1 MNRMQHYSP
10 KTLTEYHEIY
20 SELRSK
26 DIIIFAGGTDV
37 MVGRYELP
45 QDAII
50 IDISGIAELEG
61 IEKKEDKIFIGSST
75 TLNEILYS
83 HQIQNDIPILI
94 KAIKTMSSEQVRNRA
109 TIGGNIGNASPAGDT
124 ITPLIVLGA
133 EIEIFSPESNQHR
146 IISIDELFCGPCAT
160 TLKKGEIIT
169 KIIIPLLLDNTII
182 YYFRKIGQR
191 NAMTI
196 TKASLS
202 AIAKLSEGKIEW
214 IRLAPGSV
222 SPVVK
227 RMSKTE
233 EFIKGK
239 ELTPH
244 VIDQAKEIISQEISP
259 ITDIRSTKVF
269 RMLITQNLLENC
281 LKKIQFGPKF

>member
-75 TLNEILYS
+75 TLNEILNSY
-83 HQIQNDIPILI
+83 QIQNNIPILI

-244 VIDQAKEIISQEISP
+244 VINQAKEIISQEISP
-259 ITDIRSTKVF
+259 ITDIRSTKAF
-269 RMLITQNLLENC
+269 RMLITQNLLEDC
-281 LKKIQFGPKF
+281 LKKNTIWA

>member
-61 IEKKEDKIFIGSST
+61 IEKKEDKIFIGSGT

-83 HQIQNDIPILI
+83 HQIQNEIPILI
-94 KAIKTMSSEQVRNRA
+94 KAIKTMASEQIRNRA

-133 EIEIFSPESNQHR
+133 EIEIFSPESNQRR

>member
-94 KAIKTMSSEQVRNRA
+94 KAIKTMASEQIRNRA

-244 VIDQAKEIISQEISP
+244 VINQAKEIISQEISP
-259 ITDIRSTKVF
+259 ITDIRSTKAF
-269 RMLITQNLLENC
+269 RMLITQNLLEDC

>member
-75 TLNEILYS
+75 TLNEILNSY
-83 HQIQNDIPILI
+83 QIQNNIPILI
-94 KAIKTMSSEQVRNRA
+94 KAIKTMASEQIRNRA

-244 VIDQAKEIISQEISP
+244 VINQAKEIISQEISP

>member
-75 TLNEILYS
+75 TLNEILNSY
-83 HQIQNDIPILI
+83 QIQNNIPILI
-94 KAIKTMSSEQVRNRA
+94 KAIKTMASEQIRNRA

-244 VIDQAKEIISQEISP
+244 VINQAKEIISQEISP
-259 ITDIRSTKVF
+259 ITDIRSTKAF
-269 RMLITQNLLENC
+269 RMLITQNLLEDC
-281 LKKIQFGPKF
+281 LKKNTIWA

>member
-26 DIIIFAGGTDV
+26 NIIIFAGGTDV

-75 TLNEILYS
+75 TLNEILNSY
-83 HQIQNDIPILI
+83 QIQNNIPILI
-94 KAIKTMSSEQVRNRA
+94 KAIKTMASEQIRNRA

-244 VIDQAKEIISQEISP
+244 VINQAKEIISQEISP

>member
-75 TLNEILYS
+75 TLNEILNSY
-83 HQIQNDIPILI
+83 QIQNNIPILI
-94 KAIKTMSSEQVRNRA
+94 KAIKTMASEQIRNRA

>member
-133 EIEIFSPESNQHR
+133 EIEIFSPESNQSR

-160 TLKKGEIIT
+160 TMKKGEIIT

-244 VIDQAKEIISQEISP
+244 VINQAKEIISQEISP

>member
-94 KAIKTMSSEQVRNRA
+94 KAIKTMASEQIRNRA

-244 VIDQAKEIISQEISP
+244 VINQAKEIISQEISP

>member
-75 TLNEILYS
+75 TLNEILNSY
-83 HQIQNDIPILI
+83 QIQNNIPILI
-94 KAIKTMSSEQVRNRA
+94 KAIKTMASEQIRNRA

-259 ITDIRSTKVF
+259 ITDIRSTKAF
-269 RMLITQNLLENC
+269 RMLITQNLLEDC